1 MHNVRHKRQQHTL
14 NTLRPL
20 LKHNNST
27 IVKPDKSKAIVIIN
41 KYNRPKNT
49 IIHKRK
55 QHTTNEQGS
64 NRKISKTNTKS
75 NSIMHRHNRENKTQI
90 HHQNETNISTTK
102 SKHKDT

>member
-41 KYNRPKNT
+41 KYNLDQKIQSFIKENNIPPMNKDPT
-49 IIHKRK
+49 EKFQKQIRK
-55 QHTTNEQGS
+55 A
-64 NRKISKTNTKS
+64 IA
-75 NSIMHRHNRENKTQI
+75 
-90 HHQNETNISTTK
+90 
-102 SKHKDT
+102 